1 MALTCKDRIIALL
14 PPVTSDGSGSSD
26 DENIPVKSLDVIE
39 NSDSDKS
46 EAPSVLYEA
55 AAAMENIMDNL
66 SDTDDASEAGVIP
79 KKQNTPVKKY
89 SRKFYTPKRSYAITP
104 LKTRSHSKPRKIEK
118 STRNSGTIRDHL
130 KEKGTV
136 RKNKSKL
143 KKIELDCSWTNDRF
157 AFPVDIP
164 EDNFTTPDKVKTP
177 YEYFL
182 MFFSDDLVEMAVDNT
197 NLYSVQETEVMPLKR
212 YQQIRRYIHF
222 VNNANQNDDPYF
234 KIRPALEIVRRNCI
248 AVEEEKK
255 QSIDEM
261 MIPYKGK
268 KVGSKRQYIKSKPN
282 RWGFKIFMR
291 AGVSGIV
298 YDFVVYGGEK
308 TLKEY
313 HQFTSEEDSLGLGAK
328 VILSLCKSNKNK
340 ERNCF
345 YAFHQS

>member
-1 MALTCKDRIIALL
+1 MALTRKDRLIAFL

-46 EAPSVLYEA
+46 EAPSILYEA

-89 SRKFYTPKRSYAITP
+89 SPYTDYWSQKFRY
-104 LKTRSHSKPRKIEK
+104 
-118 STRNSGTIRDHL
+118 
-130 KEKGTV
+130 
-136 RKNKSKL
+136 
-143 KKIELDCSWTNDRF
+143 NDI
-157 AFPVDIP
+157 A
-164 EDNFTTPDKVKTP
+164 
-177 YEYFL
+177 
-182 MFFSDDLVEMAVDNT
+182 
-197 NLYSVQETEVMPLKR
+197 EVMPLKR

-234 KIRPALEIVRRNCI
+234 KIRPALEIVRKNCI
-248 AVEEEKK
+248 AVEEKKK

-261 MIPYKGK
+261 MVPYKGK

-282 RWGFKIFMR
+282 RWGFKIFVR

-308 TLKEY
+308 TFKEY
-313 HQFTSEEDSLGLGAK
+313 HQFTCEDDSLGLGAK
-328 VILSLCKSNKNK
+328 VVILSLCKSNKNK